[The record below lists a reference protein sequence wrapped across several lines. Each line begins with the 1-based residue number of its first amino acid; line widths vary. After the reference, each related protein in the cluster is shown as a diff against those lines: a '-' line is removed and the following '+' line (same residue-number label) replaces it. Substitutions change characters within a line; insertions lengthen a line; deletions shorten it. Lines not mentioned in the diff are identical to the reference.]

1 MLMRLLILAYGLGGY
16 ILATLSIAY
25 FAGFFADFLVPKGIN
40 DGVPGAL
47 LPSIA
52 VNLGLIWLFGL
63 HHSTAARRWFKARL
77 TRIVPQHME
86 RATYLYTTTIF
97 AVVLFTFWKP
107 IPITVWRVEST
118 GPVFAIYALY
128 LAVWAMM
135 FASTCHFGH
144 FGFFGLQ
151 QVWDRF
157 LERAPMA
164 VPFASKYLYGL
175 VRHPISLGWM
185 LAPWFTPHMTVGQL
199 VFAFGAT
206 VYVLAAT
213 PFEEA
218 DLIEEI
224 GEKYRNYRKE
234 VPAFVPRLTGGRNE
248 RTTAPAE

>member
-1 MLMRLLILAYGLGGY
+1 MRLLTLAYGLGGY

-25 FAGFFADFLVPKGIN
+25 FVGFFANVLVPKGIN
-40 DGVPGAL
+40 DGTPGAL

-52 VNLGLIWLFGL
+52 INLGLIWLFGL
-63 HHSTAARRWFKARL
+63 HHSTAARRWFKAWL
-77 TRIVPQHME
+77 TRTVPQCME
-86 RATYLYTTTIF
+86 RATYLYTTTVF
-97 AVVLFTFWKP
+97 AAVLFVFWKP
-107 IPITVWRVEST
+107 IPITVWQVET
-118 GPVFAIYALY
+118 PALVVTIYALY

-135 FASTCHFGH
+135 VASTFHFGH

-157 LERAPMA
+157 LERKPKS

-218 DLIEEI
+218 DLVEEI
-224 GEKYRNYRKE
+224 GEQYRNYREE
-234 VPAFVPRLTGGRNE
+234 VPAFIPRLPAGRNRE
-248 RTTAPAE
+248 TTAPAE